1 MAAMWLAPAMARA
14 QSDASELFLNAY
26 MTGQQAE
33 KTEAAGKL
41 TSALQKY
48 RYAGSLLDQVQA
60 KFPKWQP
67 LIVDYRKRKISEAIG
82 KLETR
87 IAVEGGGP
95 AEDVEAVPDA
105 GFEGALPSRDDPD
118 PSGSV
123 SPGGGGDVAD
133 QVARQI
139 RDRVET
145 LQRDLNEARQ
155 QARMERAEKEDLA
168 TKLDV
173 ALKRLST
180 AQVTEAEA
188 KARVAQV
195 EDALANAQQD
205 AASTEE
211 ADALRQQV
219 ATLREELQ
227 QARIE
232 RDAADDQNREF
243 FAKLA
248 NSRGRTVAIMADR
261 DAIAKERDQA
271 LAELGEAKKAQVKVE
286 QLLTDNADL
295 MAKLEQAQT
304 RIQEFGAETEKKD
317 TEIASLTKD
326 LGDVKER
333 LAEAEKE
340 NKAFADSMNE
350 LQDKLEATNQQ
361 LAEAK
366 QNAETATE
374 DQKKLTR
381 ENEVLRGIVLRQLK
395 EQARRD
401 QSKKLVMDEL
411 KRLDLQSDVLNK
423 QLTYLAQPIVKLT
436 DDEKA
441 LFKGPQLE
449 ILDAEGGEAS
459 IEISAPKDDS
469 ATPERAP
476 LIGDAGPAPAPT
488 PEPLP
493 EVSDPLPPSATA
505 PESGDPLP
513 MPETTEPASV
523 FTEPPGSIA
532 ESEGLMAPG
541 SPQVETQT
549 KPKVPEEL
557 LPLARQAK
565 EQFERDQFRESEK
578 IYEKMLAKAPN
589 NIYILS
595 NLAVTR
601 FRQGKM
607 RQAEETFKKAIA
619 VAPEDAFSH
628 STLGI
633 VLYSQGKYDEAVD
646 ELTKALAINPK
657 NAVAHNYLGITAS
670 QKGWYDA
677 ALKELET
684 AVTLDPNYADAH
696 FNLAVIY
703 ATGPKPMKE
712 LARKHYKR
720 AVELGA
726 EADPQLEKLLDE

>member
-1 MAAMWLAPAMARA
+1 MRRFFFLAIMAAMWLAPAMARA

-26 MTGQQAE
+26 MTAQQAE
-33 KTEAAGKL
+33 KTESSGKL
-41 TSALQKY
+41 SSALQKY

-95 AEDVEAVPDA
+95 AESVETAPDA
-105 GFEGALPSRDDPD
+105 GFEGELPSRDDPG
-118 PSGSV
+118 PSVSV
-123 SPGGGGDVAD
+123 SPGGGGDMAD

-139 RDRVET
+139 RERVET
-145 LQRDLNEARQ
+145 IQRDLNEARQ

-168 TKLDV
+168 TKLDA

-180 AQVTEAEA
+180 AQVNEAEA

-211 ADALRQQV
+211 ADTLRQQV

-248 NSRGRTVAIMADR
+248 TSRGRTVAIAADR

-304 RIQEFGAETEKKD
+304 RIQEFGAEGEKKD

-326 LGDVKER
+326 LSTVKER

-401 QSKKLVMDEL
+401 QSKKLVIDEL

-423 QLTYLAQPIVKLT
+423 QLAYLAQPIVKLT
-436 DDEKA
+436 DEEKA

-449 ILDAEGGEAS
+449 ILDAEAGVAS
-459 IEISAPKDDS
+459 IEISAPKDDG
-469 ATPERAP
+469 AAPDRAP
-476 LIGDAGPAPAPT
+476 LIGDAGPGPAPM

-493 EVSDPLPPSATA
+493 EASPGVDEPLP
-505 PESGDPLP
+505 L
-513 MPETTEPASV
+513 PETTEPASV
-523 FTEPPGSIA
+523 FTEPSGSIV
-532 ESEGLMAPG
+532 ESEGLMALG

-565 EQFERDQFRESEK
+565 EQFERGQYRESEK
-578 IYEKMLAKAPN
+578 VYEKMLAQAPN

-595 NLAVTR
+595 NLGVAR
-601 FRQGKM
+601 FRGNKM
-607 RQAEETFKKAIA
+607 RLAEEAFKKAIA
-619 VAPEDAFSH
+619 VAPEDGFSH